1 MKKDLNKE
9 RDIKEKD
16 AVERGKQVVTVEME
30 KKINKIT

>member
-16 AVERGKQVVTVEME
+16 ADERGKQVVTVEME